1 MPLLPSIHAPCVL
14 VCKCGFY
21 HLCPIF
27 TPLIYVTGE
36 LLKGMDEKSIF
47 LLVLLDMS
55 KAFDSLNHNVLL
67 NRLRSL
73 GLTSHCLS
81 WFSSYLSDRKQR
93 VRYGDAVSQT
103 LL

>member
-27 TPLIYVTGE
+27 TPLIYVTVTGE
-36 LLKGMDEKSIF
+36 LLKAMDEKSIS

-55 KAFDSLNHNVLL
+55 KAFDSLNNNILL

-81 WFSSYLSDRKQR
+81 
-93 VRYGDAVSQT
+93 
-103 LL
+103 

>member
-27 TPLIYVTGE
+27 TPLIYVTVTGE
-36 LLKGMDEKSIF
+36 LLKAMDEKSIS

-55 KAFDSLNHNVLL
+55 KAFDSLNHNILL

-73 GLTSHCLS
+73 ALTSHCLS
-81 WFSSYLSDRKQR
+81 
-93 VRYGDAVSQT
+93 
-103 LL
+103 

>member
-1 MPLLPSIHAPCVL
+1 MPLLPSIYAPCVL

-27 TPLIYVTGE
+27 TPLIYVTVTGE
-36 LLKGMDEKSIF
+36 LLKAMDEKSIS

-55 KAFDSLNHNVLL
+55 KAFDSLNNNILL

-81 WFSSYLSDRKQR
+81 
-93 VRYGDAVSQT
+93 
-103 LL
+103 